1 MRLTL
6 FFNDWQT
13 LFVLIAVIDALSD
26 TSYVWIMLCQCH
38 LQIHCYGYA
47 EHCARE
53 AMKIIQKQ
61 SVDENIKDLLLSIL
75 VKSLS
80 LQDEEEKLKEAVY
93 RYNKVRQTFCV

>member
-1 MRLTL
+1 
-6 FFNDWQT
+6 
-13 LFVLIAVIDALSD
+13 
-26 TSYVWIMLCQCH
+26 MLCQCH
-38 LQIHCYGYA
+38 LQIHCYGDA

-80 LQDEEEKLKEAVY
+80 LQDEEEKLKEAVD
-93 RYNKVRQTFCV
+93 RCNKVRQTFCV